1 MTQVASWLWP
11 NVKSRKDALF
21 AIDEA
26 FWVAIV
32 VAGLTAAF
40 AGIDAGRSG
49 ISGSDIGGFVS
60 AALLAG
66 IAFGIRWK
74 SRVAAVAAFA
84 VYILSQTTQWI
95 AAGHGNLVVGGIVA
109 LALLHGV
116 RGTFAYA
123 KLTPLP
129 LGTPSVEQSFRA
141 FAANPTVEQKSE
153 EK

>member
-1 MTQVASWLWP
+1 MTQVRNWLWP

-26 FWVAIV
+26 FWVSLV
-32 VAGLTAAF
+32 VAALTLAF
-40 AGIDAGRSG
+40 TGVDAGRSG
-49 ISGSDIGGFVS
+49 ISGTDISGFIG

-66 IAFGIRWK
+66 VAFGIRRK
-74 SRVAAVAAFA
+74 SRAAAVVAFLLY
-84 VYILSQTTQWI
+84 VCSQASLWITT
-95 AAGHGNLVVGGIVA
+95 GHGNLVVGALVA

-129 LGTPSVEQSFRA
+129 QGTPSIDQSFRA
-141 FAANPTVEQKSE
+141 VGANRTVEQKPQG
-153 EK
+153 K

>member
-1 MTQVASWLWP
+1 MSQVANWLWP

-26 FWVAIV
+26 FWVSIV
-32 VAGLTAAF
+32 VAALTAAF
-40 AGIDAGRSG
+40 TGVDAGRSG
-49 ISGSDIGGFVS
+49 ISAGDISDFIGATV
-60 AALLAG
+60 LAG
-66 IAFGIRWK
+66 VAFGVRWK
-74 SRVAAVAAFA
+74 SRAAALAAF
-84 VYILSQTTQWI
+84 VLYVLSQITLWITT
-95 AAGHGNLVVGGIVA
+95 GHGNLVVGALVA

-116 RGTFAYA
+116 RGTFAYS

-141 FAANPTVEQKSE
+141 FAANPSVDQESK